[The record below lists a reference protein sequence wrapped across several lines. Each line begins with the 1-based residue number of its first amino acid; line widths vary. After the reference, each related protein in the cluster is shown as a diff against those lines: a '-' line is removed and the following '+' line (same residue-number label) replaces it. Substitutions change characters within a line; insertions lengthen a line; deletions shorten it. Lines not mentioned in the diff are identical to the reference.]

1 MLSSLLG
8 GNSNTGPQIAK
19 MLCNYHIT
27 AKILEIDS
35 ETVRRVGMCCN
46 MINLTSNINPN
57 IFYKWAEAAFRS
69 VMSDVG
75 NFSNITANTHA
86 LLCHGSQYIRY
97 CQKELGVSVGQ
108 LSENSLE
115 MGNKLNLQYRKIFS
129 RRGSIKKENYD
140 IFKRRLLISDPFLII
155 KGVNKQQLRDGN
167 VLKYKETVMKI

>member
-1 MLSSLLG
+1 ML
-8 GNSNTGPQIAK
+8 K
-19 MLCNYHIT
+19 NYHIT

-46 MINLTSNINPN
+46 MINLTSNVNPD
-57 IFYKWAEAAFRS
+57 IFDKWARAAFRS

-86 LLCHGSQYIRY
+86 LFCHGSQYIRY
-97 CQKELGVSVGQ
+97 CQNELGVSVGQ

-155 KGVNKQQLRDGN
+155 EGVNKQQLMDGN
-167 VLKYKETVMKI
+167 VLKYKETSGRGRLLGPAQGLEKTLDT